1 MKDIVVKEIPDPFE
15 GQQAYAQNG
24 TFCIYNKGKWISKEE
39 YDRGVYLRLLDV
51 GDCV

>member
-1 MKDIVVKEIPDPFE
+1 MEICVTEIPDPSE
-15 GQQAYAQNG
+15 GQQAIDQCGNVAVY
-24 TFCIYNKGKWISKEE
+24 IKGRWISKEE